1 MTSTTSF
8 REFFREWKALYIWN
22 LRRSRGMSL
31 LYFGLLLLA
40 GPVLS
45 FLTGSVSS
53 ASTGILGSMAGV
65 SSGLSMPLTM
75 IFTLVFAVQRFSYM
89 HNKRSVDLYHAM
101 PVRRTP
107 MLLAAWSASLTGLLL
122 PLLADVLLLLLA
134 NVLVAWG
141 VFYNIP
147 VADIFSLF
155 GSQMFMAAVCL
166 TFCMLMAVCSG
177 TVMDMVISIV
187 LTNCSYPLV
196 ILMTMVLGSW
206 LLPGFDGNFSLTLL
220 TALAPFPAM
229 IVAMLFA
236 GNYTM
241 YLFGSHY
248 PMDIPGLF
256 WGWWAVLFVV
266 MLAASLWLYT
276 RRKSESAESDLAF
289 PAPKLLLRFLCSAAV
304 GLLAGMAFFL
314 VNNNTF
320 SFFIGFILF
329 SLMAHAVTEALYSRG
344 LRRFVRTL
352 PSYGAMVLCVVLLY
366 LSGATGFFGYDSR
379 VPQNVTS
386 ASIEGSAF
394 GYENGSFS
402 VEYNPV
408 SLCTWKDGKI
418 LATRDQT
425 IFQEP
430 ENIEIIKK
438 IHQQLLQ
445 ERKGNGA
452 LYSMINSGIYTH
464 ISYHS
469 PQGDLER
476 NFMASYSGDSP
487 VYSLWKQLENSEE
500 GIQQSLPYVMD
511 SRGMGQISIQSE
523 FPLNVPEE
531 YTSSQTASST
541 EEGEWSYVD
550 EDGNQWAYADFS
562 QAYSVDLTPNQ
573 QQAQKLLEMLRKD
586 IQAGTA
592 MDKVE
597 YQNSEEIPAYSVYID
612 MSQNFQLTEDSPWY
626 ELAPEAVGTRVY
638 QSGSLSFTAT
648 SKMENTYGYLQ
659 ELLDSLAGGNEA

>member
-8 REFFREWKALYIWN
+8 REFFREWKALYVWN

-40 GPVLS
+40 GPVLT
-45 FLTGSVSS
+45 FLVCSVN
-53 ASTGILGSMAGV
+53 TYQPYMLKEIVPLN
-65 SSGLSMPLTM
+65 SGLSMPLTM

-134 NVLVAWG
+134 NIWVAWS

-147 VADIFSLF
+147 VATIFSLF
-155 GSQMFMAAVCL
+155 GSQILMAAVCL

-196 ILMTMVLGSW
+196 ILMSMVLGSW

-229 IVAMLFA
+229 VVAMLFA
-236 GNYTM
+236 GDYTM

-248 PMDIPGLF
+248 PLDISGLF
-256 WGWWAVLFVV
+256 WGWWIVLFVV

-289 PAPKLLLRFLCSAAV
+289 PVPKILLRFLCSAAI
-304 GLLAGMAFFL
+304 GLLAGMVFFL

-320 SFFIGFILF
+320 SFFMGFILF

-344 LRRFVRTL
+344 LRRLIRTL
-352 PSYGAMVLCVVLLY
+352 PAYGAMVLCVVLLY
-366 LSGATGFFGYDSR
+366 LSAATGFFGYDTR

-386 ASIEGSAF
+386 ASIDGSAF
-394 GYENGSFS
+394 GYDSFS
-402 VEYNPV
+402 VEYTPV
-408 SLCTWKDGKI
+408 SLYSWKDDKI

-430 ENIEIIKK
+430 ENIETIKK

-445 ERKGNGA
+445 ERKENGS
-452 LYSMINSGIYTH
+452 LYSLTNSGIYTY
-464 ISYHS
+464 ISYQS
-469 PQGDLER
+469 PQGNLER

-487 VYSLWKQLENSEE
+487 VYSLWRQLENSEE
-500 GIQQSLPYVMD
+500 GKQQTLPYVMD
-511 SRGMGQISIQSE
+511 SRGMGQISIQSD
-523 FPLNVPEE
+523 FPLGVPEE
-531 YTSSQTASST
+531 YASIQESSSAEDIEGYTESS
-541 EEGEWSYVD
+541 GEI
-550 EDGNQWAYADFS
+550 
-562 QAYSVDLTPNQ
+562 YSVDLTPTQ
-573 QQAQKLLEMLRKD
+573 QQAQKMLEMLQKD
-586 IQAGTA
+586 IQAGTP
-592 MDKVE
+592 MNMGD
-597 YQNSEEIPAYSVYID
+597 YQNNEENPAYSVAID
-612 MSQNFQLTEDSPWY
+612 MSESFQLTEDSPWY

-638 QSGSLSFTAT
+638 QSGYLSFIVTPE
-648 SKMENTYGYLQ
+648 MENTYGYLQ
-659 ELLDSLAGGNEA
+659 ELLDSLAKENEK

>member
-8 REFFREWKALYIWN
+8 REFFREWKALYVWN

-40 GPVLS
+40 GPVLI
-45 FLTGSVSS
+45 FLTSSVS
-53 ASTGILGSMAGV
+53 ASLGALESLAGV
-65 SSGLSMPLTM
+65 SAGLSMPLTM

-166 TFCMLMAVCSG
+166 TFCMLMAICSG
-177 TVMDMVISIV
+177 TVMDMVISII

-236 GNYTM
+236 GDYTM

-248 PMDIPGLF
+248 PMDIPSLF
-256 WGWWAVLFVV
+256 WGWWVVLFVV

-366 LSGATGFFGYDSR
+366 LSAATGFFGYDTR
-379 VPQNVTS
+379 IPQNVTS
-386 ASIEGSAF
+386 ASIQGSAF

-402 VEYNPV
+402 VEYSPV

-445 ERKGNGA
+445 ERKGSGV

-511 SRGMGQISIQSE
+511 SRGIGQISIQSD
-523 FPLNVPEE
+523 FSLNVSPE
-531 YTSSQTASST
+531 YPAVQGSSS
-541 EEGEWSYVD
+541 EGET
-550 EDGNQWAYADFS
+550 
-562 QAYSVDLTPNQ
+562 YSVDVTPSQ
-573 QQAQKLLEMLRKD
+573 QQAQKLLEMLQKD
-586 IQAGTA
+586 IQAGTP
-592 MDKVE
+592 MNTGN
-597 YQNSEEIPAYSVYID
+597 YQSTPEAPAYSIYID
-612 MSQNFQLTEDSPWY
+612 MSQSFQLTEDSPWY
-626 ELAPEAVGTRVY
+626 ELVPEAVGTRVY

-648 SKMENTYGYLQ
+648 PEMENTYGYLQ

>member
-8 REFFREWKALYIWN
+8 REFFREWKALYVWN

-40 GPVLS
+40 GPVLT
-45 FLTGSVSS
+45 FLTCSVSFPS
-53 ASTGILGSMAGV
+53 SNLLEGLAAV
-65 SSGLSMPLTM
+65 NSGLSIPLTM
-75 IFTLVFAVQRFSYM
+75 IFTLVFAIQRFSYM

-122 PLLADVLLLLLA
+122 PLLADILVLILA
-134 NVLVAWG
+134 GAAVSMTA
-141 VFYNIP
+141 FYSVPIG
-147 VADIFSLF
+147 AYFQLF
-155 GSQMFMAAVCL
+155 GSQMFMAAICL

-177 TVMDMVISIV
+177 TTMDMVISIV

-236 GNYTM
+236 GDYTM

-304 GLLAGMAFFL
+304 GLLAGMVFFL
-314 VNNNTF
+314 VNNNTI

-366 LSGATGFFGYDSR
+366 LSGATGFFGYDTR
-379 VPQNVTS
+379 IPQNVTS
-386 ASIEGSAF
+386 ASIQGSAF

-408 SLCTWKDGKI
+408 SLYDWKNGKI
-418 LATRDQT
+418 LASRDQT
-425 IFQEP
+425 IFKEQ

-445 ERKGNGA
+445 ERKENGF
-452 LYSMINSGIYTH
+452 LYSLINSGTYTH
-464 ISYHS
+464 ISYQS

-487 VYSLWKQLENSEE
+487 VYDLWRQLETSEE

-511 SRGMGQISIQSE
+511 SRGIGQISIQSD
-523 FPLNVPEE
+523 FSLNVSPE
-531 YTSSQTASST
+531 YPAVQGSSS
-541 EEGEWSYVD
+541 EGET
-550 EDGNQWAYADFS
+550 
-562 QAYSVDLTPNQ
+562 YSVDVTPSQ
-573 QQAQKLLEMLRKD
+573 QQAQKLLEMLQKD
-586 IQAGTA
+586 IQAGTP
-592 MDKVE
+592 MNTGN
-597 YQNSEEIPAYSVYID
+597 YQSTPEAPAYSIYID
-612 MSQNFQLTEDSPWY
+612 MSQSFQLTEDSPWY
-626 ELAPEAVGTRVY
+626 ELVPEAVGTRVY

-648 SKMENTYGYLQ
+648 PEMENTYGYLQ
-659 ELLDSLAGGNEA
+659 ELLDSLSGEGEA

>member
-31 LYFGLLLLA
+31 LYFALLLLA
-40 GPVLS
+40 GPVLI
-45 FLTGSVSS
+45 FLTCSVN
-53 ASTGILGSMAGV
+53 TYQPYMLKDIVPLN
-65 SSGLSMPLTM
+65 SGLSMPLTM

-134 NVLVAWG
+134 NVWVAWS

-147 VADIFSLF
+147 VATIFSLF
-155 GSQMFMAAVCL
+155 GSQILMAAVCL

-196 ILMTMVLGSW
+196 ILMSMVLGSW

-229 IVAMLFA
+229 VVAMLFA
-236 GNYTM
+236 GDYTM
-241 YLFGSHY
+241 YLFGNRYSL
-248 PMDIPGLF
+248 DISGLF
-256 WGWWAVLFVV
+256 WGWWILLLVV

-289 PAPKLLLRFLCSAAV
+289 PVPKILLRFLCSAAI
-304 GLLAGMAFFL
+304 GLLAGMVFFL

-320 SFFIGFILF
+320 SFFMGFILF
-329 SLMAHAVTEALYSRG
+329 SLMVHAVTEALYSRG
-344 LRRFVRTL
+344 LRRLIRTL
-352 PSYGAMVLCVVLLY
+352 PAYGAMVLCVVLLY
-366 LSGATGFFGYDSR
+366 LSAATGFFGYDTR

-386 ASIEGSAF
+386 ASIDGSAF

-402 VEYNPV
+402 VEYTPV
-408 SLCTWKDGKI
+408 SLYSWKDGKI

-445 ERKGNGA
+445 ERKENGS
-452 LYSMINSGIYTH
+452 LYSLTNSGIYTH
-464 ISYHS
+464 ISYQS
-469 PQGDLER
+469 PQGNLER
-476 NFMASYSGDSP
+476 NFMASYSGGSP
-487 VYSLWKQLENSEE
+487 IYSLWRQLESSEE
-500 GIQQSLPYVMD
+500 GKQQTLPYVMD
-511 SRGMGQISIQSE
+511 NRGMGKITIQSD
-523 FPLNVPEE
+523 FSLHVPQE
-531 YTSSQTASST
+531 YASSQESSWDKDIVGYA
-541 EEGEWSYVD
+541 ESSGEI
-550 EDGNQWAYADFS
+550 
-562 QAYSVDLTPNQ
+562 YSVDLTPTQ
-573 QQAQKLLEMLRKD
+573 QQAQKMLEMLQKD
-586 IQAGTA
+586 IQAGTP
-592 MDKVE
+592 MNMGN
-597 YQNSEEIPAYSVYID
+597 YQNNEENPAYSVAID
-612 MSQNFQLTEDSPWY
+612 MSESFQLTEDSPWY
-626 ELAPEAVGTRVY
+626 ELAPEAVGTRVN
-638 QSGSLSFTAT
+638 QSGYLSFTAT
-648 SKMENTYGYLQ
+648 PEMENTYGYLQ
-659 ELLDSLAGGNEA
+659 ELLDSLAKENEK